1 LTFDYYAVFRATAK
15 IDLRSALISRGERD
29 RECLFRLEW
38 RKELH
43 HSYAGE
49 LRVLT
54 PFNQRCEYF
63 VEDYNPGHER
73 RARKMSWQSGVI
85 SADYADS
92 FKGHP
97 RNVSS
102 ASDQATEGAAC
113 FCCTLLG

>member
-15 IDLRSALISRGERD
+15 IDLRSVLISHGERN
-29 RECLFRLEW
+29 RECLPRLEW

-54 PFNQRCEYF
+54 PFNQRCEHF

-73 RARKMSWQSGVI
+73 RAGKMSRQSWVI
-85 SADYADS
+85 SADYTDS

-97 RNVSS
+97 RIVSS
-102 ASDQATEGAAC
+102 ASDQATDGAAC